1 MNNLVKVNSGE
12 RHNKDLVLN
21 LFVLYVTP
29 LCVYL
34 QSMFF
39 ATTNIWA
46 AAYISLLCGLM
57 LTSRKFNFSVNKWD
71 SLFFLFLLYA
81 CYASLRTEGGLLYFM
96 QTFLIIFFVFG
107 YTKYQISDLYRSLD
121 ILFVFGSICAVGCI
135 IQELWNGFYTDIVAH
150 LFKSEDVDVI
160 LRLEEEEMGNCGLMP
175 QTGSAAECILN
186 ALYILLL
193 KHNPRKKKVIWGSIL
208 FLGLLLTGKRAH
220 LFMGMFALFLSF
232 FVGFEGKR
240 RTNKALASVIT
251 AVVLVGGL
259 LLVAPFL
266 PEDNTIAKVVNTFRH
281 FDLADEDI
289 MHGRALLF
297 TEAILMGNSAPLIG
311 HGWGSYKKTVD
322 YHGLSTDAHN
332 IYLQLYAEVGLIVLS
347 IFVLAAV
354 LVIINNIKTLKQ
366 LRRLYPENSQEVIL
380 AKLAF
385 CFILFFYLYGLSGNG
400 LYNIECLITL
410 ALGVSINKRLQQV
423 VEAKTI

>member
-1 MNNLVKVNSGE
+1 MNDNVKTDRRVL
-12 RHNKDLVLN
+12 HNKDKVLT
-21 LFVLYVTP
+21 LFMLYVTP
-29 LCVYL
+29 LCIYL

-46 AAYISLLCGLM
+46 AAYIALLCGLI
-57 LTSRKFNFSVNKWD
+57 LISGKFSVSVNKYD
-71 SLFFLFLLYA
+71 FLFFLFLVFA

-96 QTFLIIFFVFG
+96 QTFLIILFVFG
-107 YTKYQISDLYRSLD
+107 HTKYQLSELYRSLD
-121 ILFVFGSICAVGCI
+121 ILVVFGSICAVGCI

-150 LFKSEDVDVI
+150 LFKREEVDAI
-160 LRLEEEEMGNCGLMP
+160 IRLEENMGNCGLMP
-175 QTGSAAECILN
+175 QTASAASCIMN

-193 KHNPRKKKVIWGSIL
+193 KTNPKKKKILWGCIL

-220 LFMGMFALFLSF
+220 LFMGVFVIFLSF

-240 RTNKALASVIT
+240 RNKKILTSVIT
-251 AVVLVGGL
+251 AVVMVGGL
-259 LLVAPFL
+259 LIITPFL
-266 PEDNTIAKVVNTFRH
+266 PEDNTIVKGVNTFRN
-281 FDLADEDI
+281 FDLEDEDV

-297 TEAILMGNSAPLIG
+297 TEAIIMGNSAPLTG

-322 YHGLSTDAHN
+322 YHGFNTDAHN
-332 IYLQLYAEVGLIVLS
+332 IYLQLYAEVGLIILS

-354 LVIINNIKTLKQ
+354 FIIINNIKTLKQ
-366 LRRLYPENSQEVIL
+366 LRRFLPENSQEVAL
-380 AKLAF
+380 ARIAF

-410 ALGVSINKRLQQV
+410 ALGVSILKKVQQV
-423 VEAKTI
+423 VNN

>member
-1 MNNLVKVNSGE
+1 MNVNDNVKTDRRVL
-12 RHNKDLVLN
+12 HNKDKVLT
-21 LFVLYVTP
+21 LFMLYVTP

-46 AAYISLLCGLM
+46 AAYITLLCGLM
-57 LTSRKFNFSVNKWD
+57 LKSGKFSLSVKKSD
-71 SLFFLFLLYA
+71 SLFFFFLLFA
-81 CYASLRTEGGLLYFM
+81 CYASFRTEDGLLYFM

-150 LFKSEDVDVI
+150 LFKKEEVDVI
-160 LRLEEEEMGNCGLMP
+160 LRLEENMGDCGLMP
-175 QTGSAAECILN
+175 QTASAASCIMN

-193 KHNPRKKKVIWGSIL
+193 KTNPKKKKIIWGCVL

-220 LFMGMFALFLSF
+220 LFMGMFVLFLSF

-240 RTNKALASVIT
+240 RTNKVIASVIT
-251 AVVLVGGL
+251 AIVLVGGL
-259 LLVAPFL
+259 LLITPFL
-266 PEDNTIAKVVNTFRH
+266 PEDNTIVKGVNTFRH
-281 FDLADEDI
+281 FDLEDEDV

-297 TEAILMGNSAPLIG
+297 TEAILMGNSAPLTG
-311 HGWGSYKKTVD
+311 HGWGSYKKTVN
-322 YHGLSTDAHN
+322 YHGFNTDAHN

-347 IFVLAAV
+347 IFVIAAI
-354 LVIINNIKTLKQ
+354 LLIINNVKTLRL
-366 LRRLYPENSQEVIL
+366 LRHFLPEDSKEVVL
-380 AKLAF
+380 ARLAF
-385 CFILFFYLYGLSGNG
+385 SFILFFYLYGLSGNG

-410 ALGVSINKRLQQV
+410 ALGVSILKKVQQEV
-423 VEAKTI
+423 NN